1 MRMLRWDA
9 VRFPVRVPAPV
20 QRGLFMA
27 SAVVAALFCAALLV
41 NYVVMPIMVR
51 QGDLVPAPD
60 LVGRSLVEAR
70 RVSEESGL
78 RVRVGTERP
87 DPAIP
92 VGSII
97 QQTPAAGVDTK
108 RGRTVAVVVSS
119 GLDLKP
125 VPALVGLTARQAEL
139 DIESAGFTVGDVAQ
153 THSDRVERGRVM
165 GTSPQGGSILP
176 AGSGVGLLVSLGPPP
191 LEIAMPSLV
200 GRTPEEARLIAEEL
214 GLVVRSI
221 KYESGRSGILR
232 DVVVVQEPVAGSRVV
247 EGEGVTLRVGKG

>member
-1 MRMLRWDA
+1 MLKWEMGALPFD
-9 VRFPVRVPAPV
+9 VPAPLK
-20 QRGLFMA
+20 RGLAVA
-27 SAVVAALFCAALLV
+27 SAVIAALLCAALLV

-70 RVSEESGL
+70 RVADEAGL
-78 RVRVGTERP
+78 RIRVDTERP
-87 DPAIP
+87 DPVIQ
-92 VGSII
+92 VGSIVR
-97 QQTPAAGVDTK
+97 QTPCPGVDTK

-125 VPALVGLTARQAEL
+125 VPGLVGLTARQAEL
-139 DIESAGFTVGDVAQ
+139 DIESAGFTVGSVAQ
-153 THSDRVERGRVM
+153 VHSDRVERGRVI
-165 GTSPQGGSILP
+165 GTSPQRASILP
-176 AGSGVGLLVSLGPPP
+176 AGSGIDLLVSLGPRP
-191 LEIAMPSLV
+191 LEIVMPSLV

-214 GLVVRSI
+214 GLVVRSVR
-221 KYESGRSGILR
+221 YESGRSGVLR